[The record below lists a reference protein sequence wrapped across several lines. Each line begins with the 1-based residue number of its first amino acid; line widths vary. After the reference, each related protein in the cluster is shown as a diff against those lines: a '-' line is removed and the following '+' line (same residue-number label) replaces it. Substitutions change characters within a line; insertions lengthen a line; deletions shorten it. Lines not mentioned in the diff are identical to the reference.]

1 MLTCRNGLGIYVSCH
16 GKRLTAYRSVLLH
29 NDSLWI
35 SSYYFSYSVIN
46 DRRDKVTSLRKE
58 NTFVTL
64 LRNSRFR
71 RIWFSC
77 FLRTATCRTV
87 WSHPCRDDS
96 VSYATH
102 RFIIA
107 VDNKKQTPTKL
118 HIPLYV
124 CCTYRCYAC
133 HFKRKYSLII
143 WSCQS
148 PFNKYTY
155 AVRRYL
161 LGYLYKRWCSFSILV
176 TTEVHDVNLF
186 IWLNFTHRYCHFL
199 YLHKRHYCTVTT
211 YNYERSF

>member
-16 GKRLTAYRSVLLH
+16 GKRLTVYRSILLH

-35 SSYYFSYSVIN
+35 SSYYFSYSAITY
-46 DRRDKVTSLRKE
+46 RRDKVTSLRKE

-64 LRNSRFR
+64 LWNSRFR

-107 VDNKKQTPTKL
+107 VANKNKRPQTIHSFVCLL
-118 HIPLYV
+118 HYSVLCLSFQKEIF
-124 CCTYRCYAC
+124 TYYLELPVTFQQIYLCYAALLAGS
-133 HFKRKYSLII
+133 FIQTVVLV
-143 WSCQS
+143 
-148 PFNKYTY
+148 FNLGHHLGI
-155 AVRRYL
+155 RR
-161 LGYLYKRWCSFSILV
+161 
-176 TTEVHDVNLF
+176 
-186 IWLNFTHRYCHFL
+186 
-199 YLHKRHYCTVTT
+199 
-211 YNYERSF
+211 

>member
-16 GKRLTAYRSVLLH
+16 GKRLTVYRSILLH

-35 SSYYFSYSVIN
+35 SGYYFSYSAITY
-46 DRRDKVTSLRKE
+46 RRDKVTSLRK

-64 LRNSRFR
+64 LWNSRFR

-107 VDNKKQTPTKL
+107 VANKN
-118 HIPLYV
+118 
-124 CCTYRCYAC
+124 
-133 HFKRKYSLII
+133 KRPQNYTFLCMFVALFGVMLVISKGNIHLLFGR
-143 WSCQS
+143 QS

-155 AVRRYL
+155 VMRRYL
-161 LGYLYKRWCSFSILV
+161 LGHLYKRWC
-176 TTEVHDVNLF
+176 
-186 IWLNFTHRYCHFL
+186 
-199 YLHKRHYCTVTT
+199 
-211 YNYERSF
+211 